1 MLIGCVEEVEIF
13 SNLNDFQQIS
23 TIFSQF
29 EIEKQKQ
36 QQKSQRREKGKH
48 EKYRLLSW
56 KF

>member
-36 QQKSQRREKGKH
+36 QQKNPKKRKR
-48 EKYRLLSW
+48 
-56 KF
+56 